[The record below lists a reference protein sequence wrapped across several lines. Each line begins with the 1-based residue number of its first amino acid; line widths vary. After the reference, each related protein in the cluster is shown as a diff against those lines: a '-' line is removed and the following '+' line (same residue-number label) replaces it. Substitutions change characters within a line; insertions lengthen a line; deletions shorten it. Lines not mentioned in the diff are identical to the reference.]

1 MTGRLLESIVFGKTT
16 VAWEGEMRYLPY
28 KEAFTFCKE
37 HQPCGWNPTDPPTR
51 AGSNLYASIALKLEE
66 TIGEFDWEK
75 ELRFFSAIGSPLDVF
90 HGIDGWFEF
99 QGRVV
104 TFDLTANTA
113 KADGYKAKVIL
124 LYEDDDNSEITLH
137 GIERI
142 PDLLLGAA

>member
-1 MTGRLLESIVFGKTT
+1 MTGRLLESAVFGKAT

-28 KEAFTFCKE
+28 RESFNFCRT
-37 HQPCGWNPTDPPTR
+37 HQPYGWNPTDPPTR
-51 AGSNLYASIALKLEE
+51 TGSDLYASIALKLEKSV
-66 TIGEFDWEK
+66 GLFDWEK
-75 ELRFFSAIGSPLDVF
+75 ELRFFSAIGSPLDVY

-99 QGRVV
+99 RGRVV

-113 KADGYKAKVIL
+113 KADGYKAGVIL
-124 LYEDDDNSEITLH
+124 LYEEDDSSEITLK